1 MNKLKSIHLLSL
13 LLISCIRMYV
23 IETNLILN
31 LNMKNE
37 NDGTKFIPFDWVM
50 NPTLSKLEHLNRH
63 FSPIH
68 L

>member
-1 MNKLKSIHLLSL
+1 
-13 LLISCIRMYV
+13 MYV
-23 IETNLILN
+23 IETNLLLN

-50 NPTLSKLEHLNRH
+50 NPTLSKLEHLNKH